1 MYKTYNK
8 ANDISMGLTN
18 ESKVYN
24 KLKNLLCPKY
34 GENDII
40 KTTDQYAKWDWTG
53 DINGTHFEM
62 KSRRNTKKCYPTTL
76 LPVHKILKTDVAQVF
91 IFHFTDKT
99 CYIEYNEDLFICNSL
114 FKEGLH
120 NCSLEIANS
129 FSCENIFNPE
139 SIYGHQIYNNIDI
152 DTLEKH
158 IKNKLEKMKI
168 K

>member
-99 CYIEYNEDLFICNSL
+99 CYIEYDEDLFKTFNKRTGITMRDGRYDPPQL
-114 FKEGLH
+114 QY
-120 NCSLEIANS
+120 EIPV
-129 FSCENIFNPE
+129 NILVDLDDVP
-139 SIYGHQIYNNIDI
+139 
-152 DTLEKH
+152 L
-158 IKNKLEKMKI
+158 
-168 K
+168 

>member
-1 MYKTYNK
+1 MYKTYTT
-8 ANDISMGLTN
+8 ANAISMGLTN

-99 CYIEYNEDLFICNSL
+99 CYIEYNEDLFKTFNKRTGITMRDGRYDPPQL
-114 FKEGLH
+114 QY
-120 NCSLEIANS
+120 EIPV
-129 FSCENIFNPE
+129 NILVDLDDVP
-139 SIYGHQIYNNIDI
+139 
-152 DTLEKH
+152 L
-158 IKNKLEKMKI
+158 
-168 K
+168 

>member
-8 ANDISMGLTN
+8 ANDITMGLTN
-18 ESKVYN
+18 EAKVYN

-76 LPVHKILKTDVAQVF
+76 LPVHKVLKVDVAQVF
-91 IFHFTDKT
+91 IFHFSDKT
-99 CYIEYNEDLFICNSL
+99 CYIEYDEDLFKTFNKRTGVTMRDGRYDPPQL
-114 FKEGLH
+114 QY
-120 NCSLEIANS
+120 EIPV
-129 FSCENIFNPE
+129 NILVDLDDVP
-139 SIYGHQIYNNIDI
+139 
-152 DTLEKH
+152 L
-158 IKNKLEKMKI
+158 
-168 K
+168 

>member
-99 CYIEYNEDLFICNSL
+99 CYIEYNEDLFKTFNKRTGITMRDGRYDPPQL
-114 FKEGLH
+114 QY
-120 NCSLEIANS
+120 EIPV
-129 FSCENIFNPE
+129 NILVDLDDVP
-139 SIYGHQIYNNIDI
+139 
-152 DTLEKH
+152 L
-158 IKNKLEKMKI
+158 
-168 K
+168 